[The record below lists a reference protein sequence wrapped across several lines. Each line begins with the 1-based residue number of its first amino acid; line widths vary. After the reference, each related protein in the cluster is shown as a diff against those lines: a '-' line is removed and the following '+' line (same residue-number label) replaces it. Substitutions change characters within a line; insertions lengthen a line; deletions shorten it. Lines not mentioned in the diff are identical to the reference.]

1 MLEGDKMFLKSK
13 YEKLVKDF
21 EERTEALE
29 KWKDKYWEL
38 NDCWCQANN
47 AIQNLQKT
55 INNQDDRIIELEHEL
70 DIQKEKC
77 YNAFQKYVDTD
88 MELQKVD
95 KIVLQYEKRI
105 NELEEL
111 NI

>member
-1 MLEGDKMFLKSK
+1 MFLKQK

-38 NDCWCQANN
+38 NDCWRESN
-47 AIQNLQKT
+47 ATIQKLQRT
-55 INNQDDRIIELEHEL
+55 IDEQDYKIVELEHEL
-70 DIQKEKC
+70 DIQKEKY
-77 YNAFQKYVDTD
+77 YNAFKKYVDTD

-95 KIVLQYEKRI
+95 KIVLQYESRI

-111 NI
+111 IYAIRRK